1 MSLLLGGNKSQ
12 RGGKKEK
19 KNKKRHLKAS
29 QSSSLIP
36 AGGLGCAK
44 TSSKAL
50 CTRVCVC
57 DVCAQTLTNT
67 SVAEQ
72 NPEKRNTGGLSAE
85 HNTRRCGIII
95 GTPVGECGSEE
106 GGAAGVRWHEAKR
119 RPAAPK
125 GQSRVGNVS
134 PRRRPSEAPSTL
146 PSSLKKSLDV
156 PSLLPDSLAKV
167 LGARE
172 RWGGRGRKGSG
183 GGERGRAG
191 RGRRKREGET
201 RSREK
206 KESFLSSA
214 PRSEAKIIFSQPL

>member
-1 MSLLLGGNKSQ
+1 MQKPLPK
-12 RGGKKEK
+12 
-19 KNKKRHLKAS
+19 H
-29 QSSSLIP
+29 
-36 AGGLGCAK
+36 CA
-44 TSSKAL
+44 
-50 CTRVCVC
+50 RVRVWCVRS
-57 DVCAQTLTNT
+57 NT
-67 SVAEQ
+67 DQYIGSRT

-95 GTPVGECGSEE
+95 GTPVGECGRGE

-125 GQSRVGNVS
+125 GQSRVENVS

-146 PSSLKKSLDV
+146 PSSLKRSEPPSRLFGKSF
-156 PSLLPDSLAKV
+156 
-167 LGARE
+167 GGE
-172 RWGGRGRKGSG
+172 RAMGRKGKEG
-183 GGERGRAG
+183 KWRRGAWEGG

-201 RSREK
+201 RSRKK